1 MKKGKRKHGGGW
13 QVKACQTKKSTFDFA
28 EINPLYR
35 LRHAVGVAKVGDRR
49 APLPLGEF
57 QFLVSTTTIN
67 SLNDSKD
74 KHVLKETALGDWRH
88 QDELGEHDVVPG

>member
-1 MKKGKRKHGGGW
+1 MK
-13 QVKACQTKKSTFDFA
+13 KKSTFDFA

-35 LRHAVGVAKVGDRR
+35 LRHAVGVTKVERER
-49 APLPLGEF
+49 ERERLYAMGEF

-74 KHVLKETALGDWRH
+74 KHVLKERWH
-88 QDELGEHDVVPG
+88 